1 MSPIRILSLLLLLV
15 ALTALPTAAAADP
28 PAALRGDANRDG
40 IVDVTGD
47 TDTADQRTATVA
59 AGILVLPNVDDDAG
73 RCPAELRRVT
83 AAAFDTAALAACHD
97 GADTVVD
104 GARDAADLAP
114 LRVAP
119 WPEAPDGATGEVSL
133 TGPGAA
139 HAHLFRR
146 DGNAWTPAGALT
158 AADLRGGVELGLEAN
173 DVVRD
178 PIAWDGRIAVRLTVR
193 AGGGEAGDDLVARV
207 APVLFVPQ
215 TAAAERVFARAPLT
229 DRQIAA
235 EGAAARRQAQSTARF
250 LRTTPRKDVPPF
262 LRRYVG
268 HVDRYLATAVRQRA
282 RVRATS
288 RSLQRFDGRLRAAL
302 GSVALQDR
310 LTTSPDTGLFV
321 QDDFE
326 SGYAAVPAP
335 GGTQTMRVTVLATKA
350 YGLRPIKPTDALA
363 AAVTWPWRTLRGP
376 DAGVVAGGR
385 NNDEWDAN
393 GDLEATPPGPGAP
406 RGRLLVGSPRPS
418 FRTLLDAQE
427 AQPRLS
433 IDTSWLAVGHVDELF
448 AFVPSDT
455 ARGWSLVVA
464 DPAGALKLLR
474 TVPRGE
480 RVRTEVVGRSQLLD
494 RESRP
499 LPPQTVARLLAGPVV
514 GQSERAARKVDAQ
527 LATVRRELGLT
538 DADVV
543 RVPVLFGTPFGEKDL
558 IAWTGNI
565 VNGFAPGGRR
575 YLAVAPHGPVRRG
588 SDLFAAAAERALRA
602 KGIGVTWVDTW
613 TAPHSQ
619 LGELHCYT
627 NALRALNGSPWWR

>member
-1 MSPIRILSLLLLLV
+1 MSHPRLLPLLV
-15 ALTALPTAAAADP
+15 LAALAATPAVAAAAP
-28 PAALRGDANRDG
+28 QAVLRGDANRDG
-40 IVDVTGD
+40 IVDVAGD
-47 TDTADQRTATVA
+47 TDAADQRTATVA
-59 AGILVLPNVDDDAG
+59 AGILVLPNLDDDAG
-73 RCPAELRRVT
+73 RCPAELKRVT

-97 GADTVVD
+97 GADAVVD
-104 GARDAADLAP
+104 GERDAADLAP

-119 WPEAPDGATGEVSL
+119 WPEAPDDVTADVAL

-146 DGNAWTPAGALT
+146 VGNAWTPAGALT
-158 AADLRGGVELGLEAN
+158 AADLRAGVELGLEAT
-173 DVVRD
+173 DVARD
-178 PIAWDGRIAVRLTVR
+178 LTAWDGRIAVRLTVR
-193 AGGGEAGDDLVARV
+193 DGGGEAGDGVVARV
-207 APVLFVPQ
+207 APVLLVSQ
-215 TAAAERVFARAPLT
+215 TAPAERVFARAPLT
-229 DRQIAA
+229 DRQLAA
-235 EGAAARRQAQSTARF
+235 EDAERRGAAAGTARF

-262 LRRYVG
+262 LRHYVG
-268 HVDRYLATAVRQRA
+268 HVDRYLATAARQRA
-282 RVRATS
+282 RMRATD
-288 RSLQRFDGRLRAAL
+288 RSFQRFDGRLRAAL
-302 GSVALQDR
+302 GKVALEDR

-350 YGLRPIKPTDALA
+350 FGLRPIKPTDTLA
-363 AAVTWPWRTLRGP
+363 ATVAWPWRTLRGP
-376 DAGVVAGGR
+376 DAAVVAGGR

-418 FRTLLDAQE
+418 FRALLDAQD

-433 IDTSWLAVGHVDELF
+433 VDTSWLAVGHVDELF
-448 AFVPSDT
+448 AFVPSAT

-474 TVPRGE
+474 TVPRSE
-480 RVRTEVVGRSQLLD
+480 RARTEVVGRSQLAD

-499 LPPQTVARLLAGPVV
+499 LPRQTVASVLAGPVV

-527 LATVRRELGLT
+527 LAVVRRELGLT

-543 RVPVLFGTPFGEKDL
+543 RVPVLFGTPYEQKRL

-575 YLAVAPHGPVRRG
+575 YLAVAPHGPVRQG

-602 KGIGVTWVDTW
+602 KGIAVTWVDTW

-627 NALRALNGSPWWR
+627 NALRALDGGAWWR